1 MPEPEAEAPQPD
13 ALDLQAFERLTGD
26 PGLLPWLAAAFLKQ
40 WPDWQA
46 RLQTCTEQ
54 QDLPALKNQLHR
66 LRGSCAM
73 LAAPLAVAA
82 IERAEQAVR
91 EGSAQAAWTL
101 LAPVRCELDR
111 LVLQLQTHP
120 AAQPP
125 AVDTERA

>member
-1 MPEPEAEAPQPD
+1 MPESDAKATQPD
-13 ALDLQAFERLTGD
+13 VLDLPAFERLTGD

-46 RLQTCTEQ
+46 GLQTCADQ
-54 QDLPALKNQLHR
+54 QDLKALKNQLHR
-66 LRGSCAM
+66 MRGSCAM

-82 IERAEQAVR
+82 IEQAEQALR
-91 EGSAQAAWTL
+91 AGAAEAAWQL
-101 LAPVRCELDR
+101 LDPVRTELDR

-125 AVDTERA
+125 AKDTEQA